1 MCYQRVSPVL
11 IWGLNAFLLQLSDTS
26 VLGVENI
33 RKHEKQTV
41 DSDPTDPLLNL

>member
-1 MCYQRVSPVL
+1 MLPKSESSLKMGPF
-11 IWGLNAFLLQLSDTS
+11 AFLLQLSDTS